1 MHRIDT
7 STATSDGLFTEGDPL
22 VPTPATVVSA
32 DWLNSVQEELAT
44 IVTNAGLEL
53 QKADNTQVLT
63 AILQIIA
70 RQSSELERLRLLKIG
85 CPMYWRST
93 TLPENFAWVNGDLV
107 LFEDRPE
114 FEEVYLAGGFEGM
127 LLEANA
133 TSEQIAANLGKFR
146 KHPNGLGLYLPS
158 CGEQFFRAW
167 TGTGDAGV
175 CTTDTGRTLTA
186 GWTTGWGQSFIPTV
200 YTGGAVYTENDT
212 AAQAG
217 VTETDLVTQP
227 FHVFFDAARIWG
239 EHAGAE
245 FSPAHIR
252 FPVVLYLGEKT

>member
-1 MHRIDT
+1 MFFSNSIANRK
-7 STATSDGLFTEGDPL
+7 GFLPR
-22 VPTPATVVSA
+22 PA
-32 DWLNSVQEELAT
+32 L
-44 IVTNAGLEL
+44 
-53 QKADNTQVLT
+53 
-63 AILQIIA
+63 
-70 RQSSELERLRLLKIG
+70 
-85 CPMYWRST
+85 
-93 TLPENFAWVNGDLV
+93 
-107 LFEDRPE
+107 
-114 FEEVYLAGGFEGM
+114 
-127 LLEANA
+127 
-133 TSEQIAANLGKFR
+133 
-146 KHPNGLGLYLPS
+146 
-158 CGEQFFRAW
+158 FRAW